1 MYGVNFILNNIIL
14 CSLSKYIHGILSKL
28 YRYKSALVVKKLNSQ
43 NCIRMQIRKNV
54 KNNIIT

>member
-14 CSLSKYIHGILSKL
+14 CSLSKYIDGILSKL

-43 NCIRMQIRKNV
+43 ICILMKIRKNV